1 MQIGHVIIDP
11 NKIYRAARAI
21 TLIALAATAVIG
33 VLHTKLGRPLLAK
46 LGGCPVQSATQD
58 DLERI
63 RHIAVAQNVTDNALA
78 PARVALGFKLDVT
91 TDDEVHAWASKN
103 SVSCDDDTAKGQII
117 CKDVPGKFLGDDQV
131 EPVEELTFA
140 FSAKH
145 QLVNLLA
152 LRHGLDSTRASKV
165 FLERRGRLEKEIGPP
180 SHSAGETSPEFFDQD
195 ILRTAIVDY
204 RYKDYEAEVSAT
216 TMFDR
221 KITVREHYFSA
232 L

>member
-1 MQIGHVIIDP
+1 MQIGQVVIDP

-21 TLIALAATAVIG
+21 TLIALAATAIIG

-46 LGGCPVQSATQD
+46 LGGCPVQSANQD

-63 RHIAVAQNVTDNALA
+63 RHIAVAQNVTDTGTA
-78 PARVALGFKLDVT
+78 PARPALGFKLDAT
-91 TDDEVHAWASKN
+91 TDDEVHAWAKKN
-103 SVSCDDDTAKGQII
+103 ELACDDDTTKGQII
-117 CKDVPGKFLGDDQV
+117 CKNVPAKFLGDDEA
-131 EPVEELTFA
+131 EPVEELTLA

-145 QLVNLLA
+145 VLVNLLA
-152 LRHGLDSTRASKV
+152 LRHDLDSTRASKL
-165 FLERRGRLEKEIGPP
+165 FLERRARLAKEIGPP
-180 SHSAGETSPEFFDQD
+180 SHSAGETTPEFFDQD
-195 ILRTAIVDY
+195 ILRTAVVDY
-204 RYKDYEAEVSAT
+204 RYKDYEADLSAT